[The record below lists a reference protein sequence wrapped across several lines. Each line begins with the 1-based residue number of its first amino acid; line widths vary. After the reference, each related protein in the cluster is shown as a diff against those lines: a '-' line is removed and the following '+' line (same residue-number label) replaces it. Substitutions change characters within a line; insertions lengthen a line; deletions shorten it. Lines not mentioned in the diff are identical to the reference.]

1 MYFLT
6 AYSVYNSDDVEQEK
20 FYTLKEAYRYA
31 KHLMK
36 TEWYNENELYIKK
49 VRLMCRNKNSGYI
62 KERALAKKVLSN
74 F

>member
-20 FYTLKEAYRYA
+20 FYTLKEAYRYD

-36 TEWYNENELYIKK
+36 TEWYN
-49 VRLMCRNKNSGYI
+49 
-62 KERALAKKVLSN
+62 
-74 F
+74 

>member
-6 AYSVYNSDDVEQEK
+6 AYSVYNHDNVEQEK
-20 FYTLKEAYRYA
+20 FCTFKEAYQYI

-49 VRLMCRNKNSGYI
+49 VRLMCKNKNSGYI
-62 KERALAKKVLSN
+62 KERTLVEKILFKL
-74 F
+74 